1 MNKKIEKKIRKLN
14 VNKVLKEQQ
23 RKLSLL
29 TLAKMQFLT
38 V

>member
-1 MNKKIEKKIRKLN
+1 MNKKIEKKIRDLN
-14 VNKVLKEQQ
+14 VRKMLKEQQ

-29 TLAKMQFLT
+29 TLVKMQFLT